1 MHRRKVSVDLNGKTA
16 LVTGGAKG
24 IGEAIS
30 LALAANGAALAL
42 NYCTSGARAREMA
55 AAIKADGGR
64 AVCVQA
70 DVAEPDEVKR
80 MVREAEAALGD
91 SIDILVN
98 NAGTQVELS
107 TIDSVTPELW
117 QKVLAINLT
126 GAMVCSQCVAAGMRE
141 KGWGRIINIS
151 SISARSGGGPGGIP
165 YATAKGGLNTF
176 TKGLA
181 KELGPAGITV
191 NAIAPGIIL
200 TEMHEKF
207 STKES
212 LDNLKGIVS
221 LKRFG
226 EPEDVSG
233 AVLFLASDSA
243 SYVTGEIVAVNG
255 GLRMD

>member
-1 MHRRKVSVDLNGKTA
+1 MYRRKVSVDLNGKTA

-42 NYCTSGARAREMA
+42 NYCSSGARAREMA
-55 AAIKADGGR
+55 AAIEADGGR

-181 KELGPAGITV
+181 KELGPTGVTV
-191 NAIAPGIIL
+191 NAIAPGVIL

-207 STKES
+207 STKEG
-212 LDNLKGIVS
+212 LDNLKDLVP
-221 LKRFG
+221 LKRLG

-233 AVLFLASDSA
+233 VVLFLTSDSA
-243 SYVTGEIVAVNG
+243 SYVTGEIIAVNG

>member
-1 MHRRKVSVDLNGKTA
+1 MYRRKVSVDLNGKTA

-42 NYCTSGARAREMA
+42 NYCSSGARAREMA

-80 MVREAEAALGD
+80 MVREAEAALGE

-117 QKVLAINLT
+117 QKVLAVNLT

>member
-1 MHRRKVSVDLNGKTA
+1 MYRRKVSVDLNGKTA

-42 NYCTSGARAREMA
+42 NYCSSGARAREMA
-55 AAIKADGGR
+55 AAIEADGGR

-117 QKVLAINLT
+117 QKVLAVNLT

-181 KELGPAGITV
+181 KELGPTGVTV
-191 NAIAPGIIL
+191 NAIAPGVIL

-207 STKES
+207 STKEG
-212 LDNLKGIVS
+212 LDNLKDLVP
-221 LKRFG
+221 LKRLG

-233 AVLFLASDSA
+233 VVLFLTSDSA
-243 SYVTGEIVAVNG
+243 SYVTGEIIAVNG